1 VGQDENHIQ
10 LQWYT
15 QTPTQK
21 LVYSTTFSLTAD
33 IKLSEPPRS
42 KNFGQHSILFHVGK
56 YCISITYP
64 ISVMPDI
71 NSSLVNSHCVA
82 ALNFHAMMRTSFDSG
97 LKLRSSRNLIIPS
110 AVILSGSAG
119 SKGV

>member
-1 VGQDENHIQ
+1 
-10 LQWYT
+10 
-15 QTPTQK
+15 
-21 LVYSTTFSLTAD
+21 
-33 IKLSEPPRS
+33 
-42 KNFGQHSILFHVGK
+42 
-56 YCISITYP
+56 
-64 ISVMPDI
+64 MPDI

-119 SKGV
+119 SNGI